1 MGAMVMDTMVIL
13 TAMVTITTVMNVP
26 METIV
31 TGTGVIIMIRAVDP
45 GMGDELTRHGAR
57 EGHII

>member
-1 MGAMVMDTMVIL
+1 MGAMVMDTMAIL
-13 TAMVTITTVMNVP
+13 TAMVTITTVMNVL

-45 GMGDELTRHGAR
+45 GMGDELTRQGAR